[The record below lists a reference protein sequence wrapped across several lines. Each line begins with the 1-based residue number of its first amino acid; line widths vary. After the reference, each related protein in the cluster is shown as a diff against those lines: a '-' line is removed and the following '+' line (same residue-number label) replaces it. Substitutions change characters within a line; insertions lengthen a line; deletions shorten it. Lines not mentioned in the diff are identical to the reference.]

1 MKKAKEVF
9 VRLGGEDLII
19 SKEDF
24 EINYDY
30 GTDCTYY
37 FIGYEDEN
45 GNECEKDGTYLNQN
59 KMNKEKLEIGVYWW
73 IDEDTNEKVYDEDAM
88 REEFEYKLYNLL
100 NQNNI
105 TL

>member
-1 MKKAKEVF
+1 MKKAKEV
-9 VRLGGEDLII
+9 
-19 SKEDF
+19 
-24 EINYDY
+24 
-30 GTDCTYY
+30 
-37 FIGYEDEN
+37 
-45 GNECEKDGTYLNQN
+45 DGTYLNQN
-59 KMNKEKLEIGVYWW
+59 KMNKEKLEMGVYWW

>member
-1 MKKAKEVF
+1 MSIKKAKEIF

-19 SKEDF
+19 PKEDF

-37 FIGYEDEN
+37 FIRYEDAD

-59 KMNKEKLEIGVYWW
+59 KE
-73 IDEDTNEKVYDEDAM
+73 DEQQK
-88 REEFEYKLYNLL
+88 K
-100 NQNNI
+100 
-105 TL
+105 